1 MSEGL
6 ILAYLVA
13 ATLLVIMPGPD
24 MLLVASRAVSQ
35 GSMAG
40 IASVAGFVVGAY
52 VHAVLA
58 GIGISAIIAASPTA
72 FSAVRWAGA
81 IYLLWLAWSLINS
94 KNAPM
99 RLAAVKPASLKE
111 IFVQGLVTNIL
122 NPKMILFYLSFIP
135 QFIVPSSIS
144 PFIQIIILTTIL
156 NAIGA
161 TFNIGVS
168 LFAGTIGDKIHN
180 MTGKARILEMMLAA
194 VFVIL
199 ALKLVWSQFG

>member
-99 RLAAVKPASLKE
+99 
-111 IFVQGLVTNIL
+111 
-122 NPKMILFYLSFIP
+122 
-135 QFIVPSSIS
+135 
-144 PFIQIIILTTIL
+144 
-156 NAIGA
+156 
-161 TFNIGVS
+161 
-168 LFAGTIGDKIHN
+168 
-180 MTGKARILEMMLAA
+180 
-194 VFVIL
+194 
-199 ALKLVWSQFG
+199 